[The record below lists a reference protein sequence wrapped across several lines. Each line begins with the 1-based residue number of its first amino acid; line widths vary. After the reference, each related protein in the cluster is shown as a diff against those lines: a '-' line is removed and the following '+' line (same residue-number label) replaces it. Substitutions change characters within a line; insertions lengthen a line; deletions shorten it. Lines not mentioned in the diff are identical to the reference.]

1 VRHVGHAEWYTKEGY
16 TARHSGTT
24 LAPLM
29 RYGTA

>member
-1 VRHVGHAEWYTKEGY
+1 VRDVDHAEWYTKEGY